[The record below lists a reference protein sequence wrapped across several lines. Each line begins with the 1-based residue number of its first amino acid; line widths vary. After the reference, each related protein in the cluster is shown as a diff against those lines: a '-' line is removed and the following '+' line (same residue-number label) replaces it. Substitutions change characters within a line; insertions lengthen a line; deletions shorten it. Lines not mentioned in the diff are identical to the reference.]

1 MEQITIFDI
10 LVIDKPDCKDI
21 PYGYIKDMRIVGK
34 ELTFQELKNYIAK
47 KIIKCLST
55 ESNQY
60 FRVYKV
66 IEYHEDCFTYYKR
79 VRPLPPNSIGYG
91 EYVNEYIHDVVGIK
105 ECMACYEPAFTCDRV
120 ALSDNGGNKSNA
132 IVCEAYCSNGRYEEL
147 LDYQNGL
154 ESFYEVKN
162 AND

>member
-1 MEQITIFDI
+1 MRQLTIFDV
-10 LVIDKPDCKDI
+10 LPDEKPTTEV

-34 ELTFQELKNYIAK
+34 ELSFQDLKFYIGK
-47 KIIKCLST
+47 QVIKCAST

-66 IEYHEDCFTYYKR
+66 VEYYEDCFTYYKR
-79 VRPLPPNSIGYG
+79 VRPLPDNPIGYG

-120 ALSDNGGNKSNA
+120 GLSDNGVKENA
-132 IVCEAYCSNGRYEEL
+132 VVCEAYCSNGRYEEL
-147 LDYQNGL
+147 LDYQGEL
-154 ESFYEVKN
+154 ESFYEIRSLT
-162 AND
+162 

>member
-1 MEQITIFDI
+1 MKQLTIFDV
-10 LVIDKPDCKDI
+10 LPGEEQASEV

-34 ELTFQELKNYIAK
+34 ELSFQDLKNYIGK
-47 KIIKCLST
+47 QVVKCVST

-66 IEYHEDCFTYYKR
+66 IEYYENCFTYYKQ
-79 VRPLPPNSIGYG
+79 VRPLPDNPIGYG

-120 ALSDNGGNKSNA
+120 GLSDNGKDKENSV
-132 IVCEAYCSNGRYEEL
+132 VCEAYCSNGRYDEI
-147 LDYQNGL
+147 LDYTGEV
-154 ESFYEVKN
+154 ESFYEIV
-162 AND
+162 ALM